1 MGRVLGSGSVLGLLI
16 SRGDCGGAGL
26 GMRAL
31 GTASRLNG
39 IVYVDL
45 FECVINE

>member
-1 MGRVLGSGSVLGLLI
+1 MVRVLGSGSVLGLLI
-16 SRGDCGGAGL
+16 SRGECGGAGL

-31 GTASRLNG
+31 GIAIRLNR

-45 FECVINE
+45 FESVINE